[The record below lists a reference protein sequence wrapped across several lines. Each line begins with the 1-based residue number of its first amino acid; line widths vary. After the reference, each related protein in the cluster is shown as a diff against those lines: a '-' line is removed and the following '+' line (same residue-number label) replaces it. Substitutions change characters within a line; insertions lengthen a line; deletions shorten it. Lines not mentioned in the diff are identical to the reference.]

1 MNEEIRKKI
10 KLKVSDLPS
19 KPGVYKMLNEDG
31 KIIYIGKAKNLKN
44 RVSSYF
50 VNTYKPEKVQQMV
63 EHVFD
68 FEYIVVNSE
77 LEALNL
83 ESNLIHLHQPFY
95 NILLKDGKAFPYIKI
110 NRKNKYPKI
119 EIVRKVIK
127 DGSLYFGPYFA
138 KINARELC
146 GIINNTFKLRD
157 CNYSLEKPL
166 PRECLQYHINNCLAP
181 CTGKCSQEDY
191 KKELE
196 KVIAF
201 LKGDLYY
208 AKSVLQAKMR
218 AFSDIQQYEKA
229 LEYREQLKHIEYLK
243 SLVITQLQSLEDIDV
258 FAIYEENGSKVVSV
272 LIVRAGKTVGVNNY
286 VIDDVSD
293 KCEAYLNFI
302 TQYYISQQIVP
313 DKVIL
318 QECEIQSIEQYLNE
332 NYNSKTKVVIPQK
345 GIKKKLLDLALSNA
359 KEHYEKSI
367 EKQERK
373 NMLINKTLNSLK
385 ETLGLTN
392 LPVRIE
398 GFDISNLAGTNTVA
412 SMVVFENGVPN
423 KKHYR
428 KFKLETIG
436 QNDFDSMRQVI
447 TRRLNEYKL
456 QKDVSFSK
464 KPDLILID
472 GGKGQLSYAC
482 NVLNSM
488 NFKTDIISL
497 AERNEEVYLPNSS
510 TPVIMLKSNPAL
522 KLLQNVRDESHRFAI
537 TFQRNLRTKK
547 ALTSELE
554 EIPLISKNK
563 SINLIKHFKS
573 IKKIKEAS
581 LTELMQVEG
590 IGEKLA
596 KNIYDYFNK
605 Q

>member
-1 MNEEIRKKI
+1 MNDEIKAKI

-50 VNTYKPEKVQQMV
+50 INTYKPEKVQQMV

-68 FEYIVVNSE
+68 FEYIIVNSE

-110 NRKNKYPKI
+110 NRKKRFPKI
-119 EIVRKVIK
+119 EIVRKVVK

-146 GIINNTFKLRD
+146 SIINNTFKLRD
-157 CNYSLEKPL
+157 CNYSLEKKL
-166 PRECLQYHINNCLAP
+166 NRECLQYHIHNCLAP
-181 CTGKCSQEDY
+181 CTGRCSEDDY

-196 KVIAF
+196 KVVAF
-201 LKGDLYY
+201 LKGDLSY
-208 AKSVLQAKMR
+208 AKGVLQAKMR

-229 LEYREQLKHIEYLK
+229 LEFREQLKHIEYLK

-258 FAIYEENGSKVVSV
+258 FAIYEENNSKVVSV

-286 VIDDVSD
+286 IIDDVSD

-318 QECEIQSIEQYLNE
+318 QDCEIQSLEQYLNE

-373 NMLINKTLNSLK
+373 NMLINRTLNSLK

-436 QNDFDSMRQVI
+436 QNDFDSMRQVV
-447 TRRLNEYKL
+447 TRRINEYNL

-472 GGKGQLSYAC
+472 GGKGQLGYAC
-482 NVLNSM
+482 NVLSSM

-497 AERNEEVYLPNSS
+497 AERNEEVYLPNLSK
-510 TPVIMLKSNPAL
+510 PIVMLRSNPAL

-547 ALTSELE
+547 TLTSELE
-554 EIPLISKNK
+554 NVPLISKAK
-563 SINLIKHFKS
+563 SIALIKYFKS
-573 IKKIKEAS
+573 VNKIKEAS
-581 LTELMQVEG
+581 IVELMKVDG

-596 KNIYDYFNK
+596 KNIFDYFNK
-605 Q
+605 